1 MRSTIFDCVYALGAE
16 PSSGRACESQLM
28 EAFGKDLPFACLNI
42 DKKPTTS
49 RNNLKSPLNS
59 ISITDRTASEGKKA
73 SYKMGGMHSRVVHEM
88 NDCTFTVGHIPNV
101 LLSPLSDCQTA
112 IVRPLLNCSTRRIW
126 QPTCTF
132 PTDPTQR
139 NPCTTES
146 TCSLSA
152 LSCDTEHFFSH
163 VRFMVAITRQSNEN
177 N

>member
-1 MRSTIFDCVYALGAE
+1 
-16 PSSGRACESQLM
+16 
-28 EAFGKDLPFACLNI
+28 
-42 DKKPTTS
+42 
-49 RNNLKSPLNS
+49 
-59 ISITDRTASEGKKA
+59 
-73 SYKMGGMHSRVVHEM
+73 MGGMHSRVVHEM

-177 N
+177 NWDGVVGKAVEMPVRLWLERELLRRWCNGHDNLGQTSWNMHLTINNCK